1 MSAPAGAAPRSHW
14 VLGLTGGIASGKS
27 TVAEQF
33 ARLGVPVLDLDQ
45 VARDVIAPGTPLLAQ
60 VFDRFGQDL
69 RRPDGQL
76 DRRALRARVFADPEL
91 RHQLEAMLHPAV
103 RARTAEWLAAAP
115 GPYQIVV
122 HPLLTETRARSRYDR
137 VLVVDCAPEQ
147 QRARLAAR
155 DGADPALAEAMIA
168 AQASRA
174 ERLGVADDVLLND
187 GDLPALSTKVET
199 LHRGYLGLAQSSST
213 IAR

>member
-1 MSAPAGAAPRSHW
+1 MSAPAGTAPPRRW

-27 TVAEQF
+27 TVAGQF
-33 ARLGVPVLDLDQ
+33 ARLGVPVIDLDQ
-45 VARDVIAPGTPLLAQ
+45 VARDVVAPGTPLLEEL
-60 VFDRFGQDL
+60 FSRFGQDL

-76 DRRALRARVFADPEL
+76 DRRALRTRVFADGEL
-91 RHQLEAMLHPAV
+91 RRQLEALLHPAIQ
-103 RARTAEWLAAAP
+103 ARTAELLAAAP

-122 HPLLTETRARSRYDR
+122 NPLLAESGARTRYDR
-137 VLVVDCAPEQ
+137 VLVVDCDPAR

-155 DGADPALAEAMIA
+155 DGSDATQVEAMIA

-174 ERLGVADDVLLND
+174 ERLAVADDVLAND
-187 GDLPALSTKVET
+187 ADRPELASRVAA
-199 LHRGYLGLAQSSST
+199 LHRRYLGLAQSSST